1 MDMTEVTN
9 ARFLLLASEKTARTV
24 WKDRLGAFGNV
35 RATRAVD
42 TARREID
49 RARAGYTALLVDVDV
64 DTRPVQRLIQAMR
77 KQSPAA
83 PVLLITDEPARAQ
96 ALFASQGVRQAVR
109 GAASEEARYFLGAA
123 VALAQTENPAI
134 AQAIEG
140 LGRDHEM
147 TVKQMQLT
155 ALSTTDIDREA
166 MIDGL
171 GVSQNTVKTRIR
183 HLLRMHEVETLDGLG
198 KRVLRDALARA

>member
-1 MDMTEVTN
+1 MTEVMT
-9 ARFLLLASEKTARTV
+9 ARFLLLAPDKQERESWQARLEPFGSVRTTRTAES
-24 WKDRLGAFGNV
+24 
-35 RATRAVD
+35 
-42 TARREID
+42 ARREVD
-49 RARAGYTALLVDVDV
+49 RARAGYTALVVEVDV
-64 DTRPVQRLIQAMR
+64 DTREVQRLIQAMR
-77 KQSPAA
+77 KQAPAA
-83 PVLLITDEPARAQ
+83 PILLVTEEPARGTKVLQ
-96 ALFASQGVRQAVR
+96 AAGVRTALR
-109 GAASEEARYFLGAA
+109 GSAFEETRYFIGAA

-140 LGRDHEM
+140 LARNHEM

-155 ALSTTDIDREA
+155 ALSTTDIDRESL
-166 MIDGL
+166 IDGL

>member
-1 MDMTEVTN
+1 MTEVTN
-9 ARFLLLASEKTARTV
+9 ARFLLLATDKVAGKT
-24 WKDRLGAFGNV
+24 WKDHLGAFGTV
-35 RATRAVD
+35 RATRAAD
-42 TARREID
+42 SARRELS
-49 RARAGYTALLVDVDV
+49 RARAGFTALLVDMDV

-77 KQSPAA
+77 AQAPAA
-83 PVLLITDEPARAQ
+83 PILLVTAEPARAAAQ
-96 ALFASQGVRQAVR
+96 LRRQGVRQAVR
-109 GAASEEARYFLGAA
+109 GQASEEARYFLGAA

-166 MIDGL
+166 LIDGL

-183 HLLRMHEVETLDGLG
+183 HLLRMHEVATLDGLG